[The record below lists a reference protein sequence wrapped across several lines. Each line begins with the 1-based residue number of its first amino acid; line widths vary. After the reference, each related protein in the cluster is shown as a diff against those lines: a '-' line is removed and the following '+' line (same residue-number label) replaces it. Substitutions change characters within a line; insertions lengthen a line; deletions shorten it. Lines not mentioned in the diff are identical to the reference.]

1 MGVKAGQPKLIVN
14 QDDGPSPMRALAQ
27 QVLNSRDFKRKF
39 TKKSKSQ
46 TIQTSSG
53 HHARTGRAL
62 KPRKFLEFLNQSL
75 NPHAKSKDHEEVALE
90 QVKQKLSNSADRKK
104 LQMKYLN
111 FHRKNVIKH
120 SVPPRSA
127 SALNYR
133 KDRLGLN
140 KTQSTSADRIPRLNV
155 TYTSKSKTGSA
166 ISRHVFG
173 HNLMKEKRE
182 NAQSAIEMT
191 AITSPFLQNEL
202 DSSKHRVSQDRQKK
216 IDKIVRDNLKKEQKL

>member
-1 MGVKAGQPKLIVN
+1 M
-14 QDDGPSPMRALAQ
+14 
-27 QVLNSRDFKRKF
+27 
-39 TKKSKSQ
+39 
-46 TIQTSSG
+46 
-53 HHARTGRAL
+53 
-62 KPRKFLEFLNQSL
+62 
-75 NPHAKSKDHEEVALE
+75 ALE